1 MGIEGHESP
10 RDVASE
16 DKKHPWEL
24 FPKDETSA
32 NLSEKEREQL
42 KKKNENKAKRK
53 MQLSKTKKWI
63 NTHHIL
69 LLAIVIA
76 VAIVVSGSIFA
87 VIKANEN
94 KKPVVDRSEIE
105 DTSAYPDDYN
115 IKEAITPYVAFGYAV
130 SVVKEIAL
138 EGVTDP
144 MTDTVK
150 IEDNMDIYIDSLS
163 SEYEKIYYRLYTA
176 VLLSDYDN
184 PGRAKYLLD
193 KFELENH
200 ELDKN
205 QRYVYYIAYEM
216 YYRTMGDTENY
227 KIWHEKKIND
237 PEMKDDATKWLSKI
251 EEVEG

>member
-16 DKKHPWEL
+16 DKKHPWEI

-87 VIKANEN
+87 VIKVNEN
-94 KKPVVDRSEIE
+94 KKPVE
-105 DTSAYPDDYN
+105 DLTKNDEFASYPSDFKVKD
-115 IKEAITPYVAFGYAV
+115 AVTPYAAFDYAA
-130 SVVKEIAL
+130 SVVSEIAL
-138 EGVTDP
+138 EGVSNP
-144 MTDTVK
+144 KEDTVK
-150 IEDNMDIYIDSLS
+150 IEDNMDVYIDSLD
-163 SEYEKIYYRLYTA
+163 SEYEKTYYRLYTC
-176 VLLSDYDN
+176 VLLISYDN

-193 KFELENH
+193 KFELESH

-205 QRYVYYIAYEM
+205 QKHVYYMAYKM
-216 YYRTMGDTENY
+216 YYYAMGDTENY
-227 KIWHEKKIND
+227 KAWEEKQSAD